1 MPNVSQIGVSL
12 LQLWV
17 NTDFTNNFWI
27 QICLLGCTALMMEAV
42 RTPETSV
49 DNHFTRQYIPED
61 NSEHLTYY
69 LPNILRLLRMV
80 RAMLP
85 AAVLPLLLLSP
96 LADEL
101 LDAFLLL
108 VFLFPPVL
116 LDFLLPPERPFGGS
130 CALGPRWWWP
140 EFPLGPGPC
149 TDLRPKETQ
158 YNLPYCIQIKQNHN
172 EVRDGWIDTVI
183 TRSKAKAVPLHAIK
197 ALGGREGI
205 APAHSRPRH
214 YMEVSG
220 QCHAPA
226 TL

>member
-1 MPNVSQIGVSL
+1 
-12 LQLWV
+12 
-17 NTDFTNNFWI
+17 
-27 QICLLGCTALMMEAV
+27 
-42 RTPETSV
+42 
-49 DNHFTRQYIPED
+49 
-61 NSEHLTYY
+61 
-69 LPNILRLLRMV
+69 
-80 RAMLP
+80 MLP

-116 LDFLLPPERPFGGS
+116 PDFLLPPERPFGGS

-172 EVRDGWIDTVI
+172 EVRDGWIDKVI
-183 TRSKAKAVPLHAIK
+183 TRSKAKAVPLHSHGGAWEERK
-197 ALGGREGI
+197 YRSNSFTTSSLDGGEWSASHSGRALPLGKWPPVPIVQEPGW
-205 APAHSRPRH
+205 APEP
-214 YMEVSG
+214 V
-220 QCHAPA
+220 
-226 TL
+226 